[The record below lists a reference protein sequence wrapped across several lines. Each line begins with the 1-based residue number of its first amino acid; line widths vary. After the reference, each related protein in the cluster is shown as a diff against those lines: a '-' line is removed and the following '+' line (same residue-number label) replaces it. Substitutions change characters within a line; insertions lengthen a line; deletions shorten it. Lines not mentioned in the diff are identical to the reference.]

1 MYSLAATTTR
11 ENAEKIDRVQR
22 GQFTRRKYLA
32 NTPRSAEEATRQLS
46 YGRLQYRNRYYYES
60 LPVYLKMVQLAV
72 HHGCQNIL
80 ELGAGLSTALWA
92 NYAQRTK
99 ASVTT
104 VDADF
109 APMRSYIPSADDIA
123 TIEANVKLVQGVSIT
138 AAQLREHY
146 EASPRTEFGGVPAKD
161 VASALDA
168 FVLPMPENRVDQV
181 NKAFGSDQWTMQ
193 ELFLHQGGLKFPPAL
208 LDQLSPSGRFAK
220 DIAFLEQFS
229 GTVFDSQIDP
239 RQVFDLIFFDSGEV
253 SSAIEWLMLKDR
265 IAVGGLA
272 AFHDIFFPKSIKNF
286 MVCAAIAADP
296 KWRIV
301 LFDDSTVQGLLIAQ
315 RLA

>member
-1 MYSLAATTTR
+1 MYSLAATSR

-22 GQFTRRKYLA
+22 SQFTRRKFLA
-32 NTPRSAEEATRQLS
+32 SVPRNAEEATRQLS
-46 YGRLQYRNRYYYES
+46 YGKLHYRNQYYYES
-60 LPVYLKMVQLAV
+60 LPVYMKMVQLAL
-72 HHGCQNIL
+72 HQGCRNIL

-92 NYAQRTK
+92 SYAERTK
-99 ASVTT
+99 ANITT

-109 APMRSYIPSADDIA
+109 APMRSYIPSPTDIA
-123 TIEANVKLVQGVSIT
+123 KIEANVKLVQGVSIT
-138 AAQLREHY
+138 ATQLREHF
-146 EASPRTEFGGVPAKD
+146 ESGPRSDFGGIPAKD

-168 FVLPMPENRVDQV
+168 FVLPMPEARVEQV
-181 NKAFGSDQWTMQ
+181 NKAFGSDQWTMSQ
-193 ELFLHQGGLKFPPAL
+193 LFLDRGGLVFPSKL
-208 LDQLSPSGRFAK
+208 LDKLSPSGRFAK

-229 GTVFDSQIDP
+229 ATVFDSQIDP
-239 RQVFDLIFFDSGEV
+239 NQIFDLIFFDSGEV
-253 SSAIEWLMLKDR
+253 SSAVEWLTLKDR
-265 IAVGGLA
+265 IAIGGLA

>member
-1 MYSLAATTTR
+1 
-11 ENAEKIDRVQR
+11 
-22 GQFTRRKYLA
+22 
-32 NTPRSAEEATRQLS
+32 
-46 YGRLQYRNRYYYES
+46 
-60 LPVYLKMVQLAV
+60 MVQLAL
-72 HHGCQNIL
+72 HHGCRDIL

-92 NYAQRTK
+92 NYAERTK
-99 ASVTT
+99 ATITT

-109 APMRSYIPSADDIA
+109 APMRSYIPAPQQIA
-123 TIEANVKLVQGVSIT
+123 KIEANVTLVQGVSIT

-146 EASPRTEFGGVPAKD
+146 EAGPRKDFGGVPAKD
-161 VASALDA
+161 VAAALDA
-168 FVLPMPENRVDQV
+168 FMLAMPEARVGQV
-181 NKAFGSDQWTMQ
+181 NKAFGSDEWTMQ
-193 ELFLHQGGLKFPPAL
+193 ELFVAGGGLVFPAKL

-239 RQVFDLIFFDSGEV
+239 KQVYDLIFFDSGEV

-286 MVCAAIAADP
+286 LVCAAIVADP

-301 LFDDSTVQGLLIAQ
+301 LFDDSTIQGLLIAQ